1 MTQLAT
7 IDELPPEYV
16 SALADLDIAPLWP
29 QLRAL
34 LPYGPPPRQAQVS
47 HWQYEKIRPLLLQ
60 AGEYTPIEKAE
71 RRVLV
76 MCNSGYPL
84 ENLQAT
90 ASIYIGLQ
98 LILPGEEAPN
108 HRHSPSALRMI
119 VEGSGGYTTVSGEKL
134 PMEPGDLVLTP
145 SGLWHEHGHEGSD
158 PVIWM
163 DALDLPLVHYLDSSY
178 AEEAPLQNAPD
189 APDASQTRY
198 TRSGLLPY
206 DELGSRA
213 TYPMLRFPWKDVRNA
228 LIDLSHA
235 RGREE
240 LIHLAYVNPV
250 RGDEC
255 LPILGCSAL
264 MVRPGESVTLPR
276 RTASAVLHVLEGNGQ
291 SSIDGEMVAW
301 EPHDITAL
309 PTFADVEIHNTSTQN
324 SAFLFMVDDAPLQR
338 KLGFYREFQTG
349 EEL

>member
-7 IDELPPEYV
+7 IDELPPEYL
-16 SALADLDIAPLWP
+16 SALTDLDVAPLWP

-34 LPYGPPPRQAQVS
+34 LPYGPPPRQANVA

-76 MCNSGYPL
+76 MCNSGFPI

-119 VEGSGGYTTVSGEKL
+119 VEGSGGFTSVSGEKL

-158 PVIWM
+158 PVVWM
-163 DALDLPLVHYLDSSY
+163 DALDLPVIHYLESSY

-189 APDASQTRY
+189 IPDASQTRY

-206 DELGSRA
+206 DELGA
-213 TYPMLRFPWKDVRNA
+213 QAAYPMLRFPWKEVRNA
-228 LIDLSHA
+228 LIDLSRA
-235 RGREE
+235 RSSEE
-240 LIHLAYVNPV
+240 LVHLAYINPQT
-250 RGDEC
+250 GEEC
-255 LPILGCSAL
+255 LPILGCSAMML
-264 MVRPGESVTLPR
+264 RPGETAKLVR
-276 RTASAVLHVLEGNGQ
+276 RTASAVIHVLEGNGE
-291 SSIDGEMVAW
+291 SLIDGETVAW
-301 EPHDITAL
+301 DIHDITAI
-309 PTFADVEIHNTSTQN
+309 PTYADIEIRNGSTKN
-324 SAFLFMVDDAPLQR
+324 PAFLFMVDDAPLQR
-338 KLGFYREFQTG
+338 KLRFYREFKPG